1 MEASPTTPGR
11 ATYLTA
17 SHDEYHEQSPNCAEK
32 DTKAQRAQA
41 EHFLAHACS
50 VRTPAHEP
58 RWPLSQ
64 SPPSSVWPQYPT
76 RDSLKSM
83 ASSHV
88 ACNRRRGGAAAGAR
102 SKEGS
107 DCEGGLRQRGD
118 AWLTQG
124 RAAAGCLGGA

>member
-1 MEASPTTPGR
+1 MEVSPSTP
-11 ATYLTA
+11 YLTA

-76 RDSLKSM
+76 RDSLKRM
-83 ASSHV
+83 VPDRASV
-88 ACNRRRGGAAAGAR
+88 ACNRRPAATRVPDVLGTKAIGVVGGEGCAEQCARLPDAGY
-102 SKEGS
+102 
-107 DCEGGLRQRGD
+107 
-118 AWLTQG
+118 
-124 RAAAGCLGGA
+124 RAEQAVC